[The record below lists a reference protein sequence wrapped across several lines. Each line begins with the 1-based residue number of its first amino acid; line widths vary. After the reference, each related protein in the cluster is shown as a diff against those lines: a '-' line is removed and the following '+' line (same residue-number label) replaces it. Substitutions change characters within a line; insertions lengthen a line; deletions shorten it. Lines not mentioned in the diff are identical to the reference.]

1 MDILFFG
8 GAFDPPHTGHS
19 HILNRALNYKTFD
32 KIIIMPTGTPGHKS
46 GCKAPFPIRKL
57 MAQKAFDY
65 PGLNVEFSDYEGL
78 RDEKSYSY
86 ITVDHLREQY
96 PTAKIWFLIGADSAI
111 NMKSWVN
118 WQRLAS
124 QTAFIILDRGRQ
136 DSTALKN
143 AVEEIKNYSPDSIVL
158 KAWPVEQSSTQIRR
172 LAQKGADISERV
184 CPQVQDIII
193 KAALYDE
200 DYYKRNISTAR
211 FLLPLMMD
219 EKRQRHTLNVR
230 RLAVKLALKHEADL
244 DKTQL
249 CALLH
254 DVMKQA
260 PRREILRRAGA
271 FLGRETARKKS
282 PEVLHGFA
290 AAHFAQRE
298 MSIDDDETLWALRS
312 HTCARPNMSDV
323 EKILYLADMLSAERK
338 FDGKQRLLDAA
349 YDNLDTAMEKAL
361 ESSLAWLKEKNR
373 QTDPDSLLALDYF
386 KKLNKDGGSID
397 GK

>member
-19 HILNRALNYKTFD
+19 HILSRALGYKTFD

-57 MAQKAFDY
+57 MAQKAFEY
-65 PGLNVEFSDYEGL
+65 PGLNVEVSDYEGL

-86 ITVDHLREQY
+86 ITLEHLKKVY
-96 PTAKIWFLIGADSAI
+96 PGAKIWFLIGADSAI

-118 WQRLAS
+118 WQRLAA

-136 DSTALKN
+136 DGSVLQK
-143 AVEEIKNYSPDSIVL
+143 AVEEIKVYSPDSIVL
-158 KAWPVEQSSTQIRR
+158 KSRPVEQSSTRIRQ
-172 LAQKGADISERV
+172 LVQKGADISERV
-184 CPQVQDIII
+184 CPRVQKIIMQS
-193 KAALYDE
+193 ALYEE

-230 RLAVKLALKHEADL
+230 RLAVKLALKHEADP

-260 PRREILRRAGA
+260 PRREILRRASA
-271 FLGRETARKKS
+271 FLGRETAQSKP

-290 AAHFAQRE
+290 AAHFVQRE
-298 MSIDDDETLWALRS
+298 MAIDDDETLWALRS

-338 FDGKQRLLDAA
+338 FDGKNRLLDAA
-349 YDNLDTAMEKAL
+349 YENLDNAMERAL
-361 ESSLAWLKEKNR
+361 ESSLAWLREKKR
-373 QTDPDSLLALDYF
+373 PIDPDSLQALDYF
-386 KKLNKDGGSID
+386 KRLNKDGGNTD

>member
-19 HILNRALNYKTFD
+19 HILSRALTYKTFG

-57 MAQKAFDY
+57 MAQKAFEY
-65 PGLNVEFSDYEGL
+65 PGLNVEVSDYEGL
-78 RDEKSYSY
+78 KDEKSYSY
-86 ITVDHLREQY
+86 ITLEHLKEVY

-118 WQRLAS
+118 WQRLAE
-124 QTAFIILDRGRQ
+124 QTAFIILDRGRRDGQ
-136 DSTALKN
+136 MLKK
-143 AVEEIKNYSPDSIVL
+143 AVEEIKVYSPDSIVL
-158 KAWPVEQSSTQIRR
+158 KARPVEQSSTRIRQQV
-172 LAQKGADISERV
+172 QKGADISEQV
-184 CPQVQDIII
+184 CPRVQDIIMQS
-193 KAALYDE
+193 AVYDE
-200 DYYKRNISTAR
+200 DYYERNISTAR

-230 RLAVKLALKHEADL
+230 RLAVKLALRHGVDI
-244 DKTQL
+244 DKIQL

-260 PRREILRRAGA
+260 PRREILRRAGS
-271 FLGRETARKKS
+271 FLGQKAARDKP

-290 AAHFAQRE
+290 AAHFAQKE
-298 MSIDDDETLWALRS
+298 MAIDDDETLWALRS
-312 HTCARPNMSDV
+312 HTCGRAGMSDV
-323 EKILYLADMLSAERK
+323 EKIIYLADMLSAERK
-338 FDGKQRLLDAA
+338 FDGKNRLLDTA
-349 YDNLDTAMEKAL
+349 YENLDNAMEKAL
-361 ESSLAWLKEKNR
+361 ESSLRWLEKKK
-373 QTDPDSLLALDYF
+373 QPIDPDSIQALNYF
-386 KKLNKDGGSID
+386 KTLNKDGGSID